1 MKNRLRSIILITA
14 MTASM
19 LVGCSGFATSYSYE
33 LEGATFGFGN
43 GKVGVS
49 MPAQELQRWN
59 QDGSNIQAGLEQA
72 GYDVDLRF
80 ASNDA
85 ETQISQIKEMIESDC
100 ELLVI
105 APVNG
110 DSLSEVLA
118 PARDKGIAVIA
129 YDRLI
134 NNSDAVSYY
143 ASFDNYMVGTKMGEY
158 IRDELKLD
166 DAAGPFYMEIVSG
179 DTADNNAGYLY
190 NGSMDVLQPYIDE
203 GKLVVKS
210 GQSDF
215 KSTSTPQWST
225 QNAQERMDA
234 ILAEYYAD
242 GTDLSAVLCASDS
255 VALGAENSLEAN
267 YTGAW
272 PIVTGQDCDIT
283 NVKNMIAGK
292 QSMSIFKDTRTL
304 ATRTVEMVDA
314 IMQGGEPPINDI
326 ETYDNGMGVVPAYLC
341 EPVLTDIDNYKKL
354 LIDSGYYTEGDL
366 R

>member
-1 MKNRLRSIILITA
+1 MKKKVLSMILITA
-14 MTASM
+14 MAAFA
-19 LVGCSGFATSYSYE
+19 LGGCSGFGSSDSYDSS
-33 LEGATFGFGN
+33 LMGFSN

-59 QDGSNIQAGLEQA
+59 QDGSNIQEQLEAA
-72 GYDVDLRF
+72 GYDVNLQF
-80 ASNDA
+80 ASNDV
-85 ETQISQIKEMIESDC
+85 ETQISQIKEMIDSGC

-110 DSLSEVLA
+110 DSPSEVLA
-118 PARDKGIAVIA
+118 SARDKGIPVIA

-143 ASFDNYMVGTKMGEY
+143 VSFDNYMVGTKMGEY

-190 NGSMDVLQPYIDE
+190 NGSMDVLRPYIDE

-215 KSTSTPQWST
+215 ESTSTPKWST
-225 QNAQERMDA
+225 QTAQNRMDA
-234 ILAEYYAD
+234 ILSEYYSD
-242 GTDLSAVLCASDS
+242 GTDLNAVLCASDS
-255 VALGAENSLEAN
+255 TALGAENSLEAN

-272 PIVTGQDCDIT
+272 PIITGQDCDIA

-292 QSMSIFKDTRTL
+292 QSMSIFKDTRVL
-304 ATRTVEMVDA
+304 ASKTVEMVDA
-314 IMQGGEPPINDI
+314 IMQGGEPPIND
-326 ETYDNGMGVVPAYLC
+326 TKSYDNGTGVVPAYLC
-341 EPVLTDIDNYKKL
+341 EPEFADINNYKKL
-354 LIDSGYYTEGDL
+354 LIDSGYYTEDDL